1 MVDMGDVLGSLSR
14 ELKYKEKEVMRAI
27 RDINS
32 APAKYSGSD
41 RAEMPANKPLI
52 AKVSGLSKDS
62 VEYRLSQSGLGED
75 EMGLIKVHPPS
86 VEGRKFGPK
95 SAELTDKGIRVL
107 SALDEREE
115 SSTETIDQEEL
126 KQLRARID
134 AIESTE
140 FGGEDDVSAGKVVG
154 QLEQVQTRIDE
165 MESMVEGNIQRFN
178 ERLDELEARLDG
190 EWGAV
195 EDETAEDIGRV
206 LNLSPVLFMLWSEIF
221 GVDVRELVIQDEIT
235 DELKAQTQEDVL
247 TAIERGLNGTGE
259 VGGGSEINDVSRGSI
274 PQQEESAGQSAG
286 SGGQAELDEAGS
298 ETTSADISP
307 PDST

>member
-1 MVDMGDVLGSLSR
+1 
-14 ELKYKEKEVMRAI
+14 MRAI

-52 AKVSGLSKDS
+52 AKVSGVSKDS

-75 EMGLIKVHPPS
+75 GMGLITVHPPS

-115 SSTETIDQEEL
+115 SSTETIDQEEI
-126 KQLRARID
+126 KQLRARLD

-140 FGGEDDVSAGKVVG
+140 FGEEDEVSAGKVVG

-165 MESMVEGNIQRFN
+165 LESMVEGNIQRFN
-178 ERLDELEARLDG
+178 EQLDELEARLDG

-195 EDETAEDIGRV
+195 DTETAEDIGRT
-206 LNLSPVLFMLWSEIF
+206 LNLSPVLFMLWSEVF
-221 GVDVRELVIQDEIT
+221 GVDVRELVLQETIT
-235 DELKAQTQEDVL
+235 DELKAETQEDVL

-259 VGGGSEINDVSRGSI
+259 VGGGSEISDVSRGSI
-274 PQQEESAGQSAG
+274 PQQEESAAQGDG
-286 SGGQAELDEAGS
+286 SDGQAELDETGS
-298 ETTSADISP
+298 ETTNADISP

>member
-75 EMGLIKVHPPS
+75 GMGLIKVHPPS

-115 SSTETIDQEEL
+115 SSTETIDQEEI
-126 KQLRARID
+126 KQLRARLD

-274 PQQEESAGQSAG
+274 PQQEESAAQSAG